1 MKQPR
6 KYSKN
11 KKKIRFL
18 EMESLR
24 QQIEKKTKKVFA
36 EWIEEQGQANANSNS
51 NMSNHDD
58 TEGDGLSS
66 CQRWLK
72 SVEG

>member
-1 MKQPR
+1 MA
-6 KYSKN
+6 
-11 KKKIRFL
+11 
-18 EMESLR
+18 SLR
-24 QQIEKKTKKVFA
+24 EEIENKTEEVFE

-72 SVEG
+72 SVEE